1 MSIIKDHSQEN
12 LEKKLVTFIYTK
24 FIEPIKVDGKEPT
37 DRKYEEITKI
47 GRTTI
52 SKIRKCEGYDVPIST
67 ISKICQFAGIS
78 LSEFFSKFEKYLKE
92 KEGKKIKD

>member
-1 MSIIKDHSQEN
+1 MTTSKDHSQKN

-24 FIEPIKVDGKEPT
+24 FIETIRVDGKEPT

-67 ISKICQFAGIS
+67 ISKICLYAGIS
-78 LSEFFSKFEKYLKE
+78 LSEFFSKFEEYQA
-92 KEGKKIKD
+92 GKKD

>member
-1 MSIIKDHSQEN
+1 MTTNKDYSKEN

-24 FIEPIKVDGKEPT
+24 FIEPIKIDGKEPT

-67 ISKICQFAGIS
+67 IYKICQYAKMN
-78 LSEFFSKFEKYLKE
+78 LSVFFSMFEEYLE
-92 KEGKKIKD
+92 KEGKKKK